1 MASALSTHFKR
12 GPHLLPPT
20 ILLDDQTH
28 GNMLLNLVFLQLLIH
43 HVVEY
48 LVCAFLTFDFSR
60 APSVIIIIPSR
71 VSSLK
76 AFCVIS
82 KQLSVVP
89 NPWLP
94 SIASTTEFLSLS
106 FPPSSGR
113 HDAEIRQNQLTI
125 SMWNMFGRFVLS
137 DAILG
142 NVLAPPQSIP

>member
-1 MASALSTHFKR
+1 MTSALSTYFKR
-12 GPHLLPPT
+12 DPHLLPPT

-43 HVVEY
+43 HVAEY

-94 SIASTTEFLSLS
+94 LIASTTRFFLFL
-106 FPPSSGR
+106 
-113 HDAEIRQNQLTI
+113 HLRQDDTSQK
-125 SMWNMFGRFVLS
+125 FGRINYNFHVEHVWALC
-137 DAILG
+137 
-142 NVLAPPQSIP
+142 PQ